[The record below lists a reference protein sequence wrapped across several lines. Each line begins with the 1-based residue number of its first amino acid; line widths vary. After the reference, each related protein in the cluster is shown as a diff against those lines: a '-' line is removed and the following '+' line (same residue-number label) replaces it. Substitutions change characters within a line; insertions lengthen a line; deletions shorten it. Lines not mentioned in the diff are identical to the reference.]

1 MYMRCPRLIIPGL
14 FGQCRPVGG
23 KFCAAKPSPDLRTR
37 AKPSENG
44 GQMIT
49 WLNHPARL
57 VPVAFL
63 AVILFGTALL
73 LLPIATASGQSPPLL
88 TALFVATS
96 AVGVTGLSPV
106 DTATYWTGFGQGV
119 IYLLFH
125 IGGFGIMSAATLLGM
140 VVSRRIGLGRQI
152 MLQAEARGIAA
163 GDVRS
168 VLKFVLLLALMVEA
182 LATTA
187 LTWRMLAHGE
197 PLAEALWHAAF
208 HAGAA
213 FTNAGFSN
221 YSEGFTLFA
230 GDALAQAAIMISV
243 IIGGLGLPVLHDL
256 RRNKR
261 WSLHTRLTVTGSAL
275 LTLLGALGVM
285 AFEWGNPG
293 TLGGMAPWEK
303 AVNALFHSV
312 NTRSCGLNTV
322 NNGAFREETML
333 MTYALM
339 LTGAGSAGTGGGI
352 KVTTV
357 MILILAVWSEMRGDP
372 DTTAFGRRLSPA
384 VLREALAVT
393 ALAVAVLM
401 IATMVLREVTDLA
414 LNQLIYEAISAFGNV
429 GLSMGVT
436 ASLNEPAQAVIILL
450 MYLGRVGIVTVA
462 TGLALRPRR
471 TAYRY
476 PEERPIVG

>member
-1 MYMRCPRLIIPGL
+1 M
-14 FGQCRPVGG
+14 
-23 KFCAAKPSPDLRTR
+23 
-37 AKPSENG
+37 N
-44 GQMIT
+44 

-57 VPVAFL
+57 VPLAFL
-63 AVILFGTALL
+63 AAILMGTALL
-73 LLPIATASGQSPPLL
+73 MLPVSTTTGAPATFL

-119 IYLLFH
+119 IYGLFH
-125 IGGFGIMSAATLLGM
+125 LGGFGIMSAATLLGM

-168 VLKFVLLLALMVEA
+168 VLRFVLALALVVEA
-182 LATTA
+182 IAICV
-187 LTWRMLAHGE
+187 LTWRMMARGE
-197 PLAEALWHAAF
+197 AFGDALWHAAF

-221 YSEGFTLFA
+221 YSEGFTLYA
-230 GDALAQAAIMISV
+230 GDAFAQAAIAMAV
-243 IIGGLGLPVLHDL
+243 VIGGLGLPVLHDL
-256 RRNKR
+256 RQGKR
-261 WSLHTRLTVTGSAL
+261 WSLHTRLTVLGSL
-275 LTLLGALGVM
+275 GLTVAGALGVLV
-285 AFEWGNPG
+285 FEWGNPG
-293 TLGGMAPWEK
+293 TIGGMPVWDK

-322 NNGAFREETML
+322 NNGAFSEETML

-357 MILILAVWSEMRGDP
+357 MILVLAVWSEMRGDP
-372 DTTAFGRRLSPA
+372 DTTAFGRRISPA

-393 ALAVAVLM
+393 ALAVGILM
-401 IATMVLREVTDLA
+401 VATMVLRALSDLP

-429 GLSMGVT
+429 GLSMGIT
-436 ASLNEPAQAVIILL
+436 SSLNEPAQVVIILL

-471 TAYRY
+471 ADYRY